1 MLLYQYFNPPLF
13 TVLTVSPTTNMCGLY
28 LVDSTEGTLVPCYI
42 TSRSRVM
49 EVVISKM
56 ALTEYW
62 LVYHYFEGEVAD
74 GSVGKANGHC

>member
-1 MLLYQYFNPPLF
+1 
-13 TVLTVSPTTNMCGLY
+13 
-28 LVDSTEGTLVPCYI
+28 
-42 TSRSRVM
+42 M

-56 ALTEYW
+56 ALMEYW